1 MADLPSFLRR
11 PESDRN
17 GNNEVYDDDDDNKD
31 EFDDEVDDDDDVD
44 VDVDDEEEEH
54 FHSNN
59 RHFGGGGGSG
69 GEQEMMSLFGR
80 KSMDKEKGNAG
91 DETIT
96 TITTTAMTNRRRHQ
110 VIQLSLLTI
119 VLFLG
124 TLFVTLQTSGS
135 RNHHGKASLPTRS
148 SSHQHPHP
156 QQHKQ
161 QGESTTTHLGPTPPT
176 ISSPPP
182 PPQNQK
188 GPLPRQ
194 DRCKS
199 HISSPN
205 GNVCYKLDLARVQDQ
220 YGIPVVLVSM
230 DASGELEI
238 WKQASRLINDRAS
251 VILPHEGIGRTPVEV
266 RQHLEQRER
275 PGECWLIDLLC
286 HVQQKSSA
294 TQQQG
299 QKHGSSSSSSN
310 SGSSNSTPP
319 VAMYGTRWKPFPP
332 SFGFSASRA
341 ALHWI
346 QTTMNVQRIDNEK
359 GTNNIR
365 GIKLIYLQRNP
376 VDLVLERLF
385 QQQQHMAMP
394 TKTKIPTTTHSNDN
408 NNYNYNYNYPKVHVP
423 SDFLNQVKRI
433 TSIYQQAR
441 RVLNDIEGAYVF
453 VQYEHLMYDRV
464 VAGAAADRKN
474 TSNTMMMKNQQQQ
487 QQQRPTREDAWT
499 TLIRHL
505 HPVRGTKHLF
515 LPLAKERI
523 PRNELVVNYN
533 DIVTALQ
540 GTFWEQYLHDT

>member
-11 PESDRN
+11 PESNRN
-17 GNNEVYDDDDDNKD
+17 GNNEVYDDEDDNKD

-44 VDVDDEEEEH
+44 VDDEEEEH
-54 FHSNN
+54 FHSSN
-59 RHFGGGGGSG
+59 RHFRGGGGGSSSG

-91 DETIT
+91 DETT
-96 TITTTAMTNRRRHQ
+96 TITTTTAMTTRRRHQ

-161 QGESTTTHLGPTPPT
+161 QGESTTTHPGPTPPT
-176 ISSPPP
+176 ISSPPPP

-199 HISSPN
+199 HISSSN
-205 GNVCYKLDLARVQDQ
+205 GNACYKLDLARVQDQ

-286 HVQQKSSA
+286 HVQQKSSV

-299 QKHGSSSSSSN
+299 QKHGSSSSSN

-385 QQQQHMAMP
+385 QQQQHITMP
-394 TKTKIPTTTHSNDN
+394 TKTKIPTTTTHSNDN
-408 NNYNYNYNYPKVHVP
+408 NNKNNKNYYNYPKVHVP

-464 VAGAAADRKN
+464 AVVADKKNNN
-474 TSNTMMMKNQQQQ
+474 TSNTMMMMN
-487 QQQRPTREDAWT
+487 QQRPTREDAWT